1 MDDNEIH
8 DVDGPFESGS
18 AQAPATP
25 KREREGVPWAAILV
39 GIWAVA
45 LVIFS
50 VQNAN
55 DTTVQFLGWSF
66 RMPVAILVIVTAL
79 VTLVLTGIGSVFYRR
94 RRRKQAKL
102 KREHSELSESDE

>member
-1 MDDNEIH
+1 MGDNEIH
-8 DVDGPFESGS
+8 DVDEPFEPGS
-18 AQAPATP
+18 AQAAP

-79 VTLVLTGIGSVFYRR
+79 VTLVLTGIVSVFYRR

-102 KREHSELSESDE
+102 KREHRELSESDE

>member
-8 DVDGPFESGS
+8 DVDEPFEPGS
-18 AQAPATP
+18 SSTPAAP

-55 DTTVQFLGWSF
+55 DTTVQFLSWSF
-66 RMPVAILVIVTAL
+66 QMPVAILVIVTAL
-79 VTLVLTGIGSVFYRR
+79 VTLVLTGIGSMLYRR

-102 KREHSELSESDE
+102 KRENRELRESDE